1 MSRIK
6 NKSKFLNVVI
16 AVLLVLTIFSNQ
28 SHAEAIFTLKD
39 GTLKTRLF
47 DVTKVI
53 KAEKPAETPG
63 VIEVTASVNS
73 KVILN
78 RRPVIFNA
86 FKLNFN
92 KSKNDYDLGDKVF
105 AVGKAQLF
113 ESDFPEV
120 NLEDIDQN
128 SIELI
133 YYDVGNYIEFKE
145 PGLYLVEYTEEA
157 VGAEYIY
164 LEVVDNTVNKK
175 NQNKN
180 ILAQKSNSKFLLN
193 SKNVSLDA
201 YKIKD
206 NNYFKLRDLA
216 TILDKTN
223 KEFDVSWNPN
233 TSSIELLSNQSY
245 TSVGGEL
252 EKKDNKDK
260 QAVLNKSII
269 YKDGEKISLDAY
281 TIDGNNYFKL
291 RDIGILF
298 DFEVA
303 WDQNLKTIIVNTNNP
318 YNENL

>member
-6 NKSKFLNVVI
+6 NQSKFLNVVI
-16 AVLLVLTIFSNQ
+16 AILLILAIFSNQ
-28 SHAEAIFTLKD
+28 SQAQSSFILKD
-39 GTLKTRLF
+39 GTLKTPSF

-53 KAEKPAETPG
+53 KAEESDETPG
-63 VIEVTASVNS
+63 VINVTASINS

-78 RRPVIFNA
+78 DRPVIFDA

-92 KSKNDYDLGDKVF
+92 KDKNDYDLGDKVF
-105 AVGKAQLF
+105 VKGKAELF
-113 ESDFPEV
+113 ETGLPEI

-128 SIELI
+128 SIGLI

-157 VGAEYIY
+157 VASEYIY
-164 LEVVDNTVNKK
+164 LEVVDNNINKK
-175 NQNKN
+175 SESKN
-180 ILAQKSNSKFLLN
+180 ILAQKSNSNFLLN
-193 SKNVSLDA
+193 NKNVSLDA
-201 YKIKD
+201 YKIND

-216 TILDKTN
+216 KILDTTN
-223 KEFDVSWNPN
+223 KHFDVSWNPN
-233 TSSIELLSNQSY
+233 TSAIELLSNHSY

-252 EKKDNKDK
+252 EKKDNKGR

-291 RDIGILF
+291 RDIGVLF

-303 WDQNLKTIIVNTNNP
+303 WDQNLKTILVNTNNP
-318 YNENL
+318 YNKNL